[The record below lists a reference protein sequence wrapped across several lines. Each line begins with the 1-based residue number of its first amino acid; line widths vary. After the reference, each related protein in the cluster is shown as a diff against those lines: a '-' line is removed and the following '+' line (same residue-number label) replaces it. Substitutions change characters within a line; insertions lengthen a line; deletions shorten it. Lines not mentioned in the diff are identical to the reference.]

1 MANQDLV
8 VDDLVK
14 TFKSHDRDA
23 GTVFAV
29 NHVSLTIK
37 EGQFVSLLGPSG
49 CGKTTTLNCV
59 AGLEQPDGGRI
70 TVGGTVLTDVGRGVI
85 LPPERRNLGMV
96 FQSYALWPH
105 MNVHDNL
112 AFGLKLK
119 KVAGSEIRTRIRQVL
134 ELVGLAGLDQRY
146 PFQLSGGQQQRVALA
161 RAVVAE
167 PRVLLLD
174 EPLSN
179 LDARVREQARFW
191 LRDFQKRLGITAV
204 YVTHDQAEALAI
216 SDMVAV
222 MHAGRVEQF
231 ATPQEVYDQ
240 PATRFVAEF
249 IGATSFLKGTLIE
262 RKGDWV
268 RVRLPEIGEL
278 SLRADRGALNAMQ
291 DWAPNAPVT
300 VAIRSERVQVV
311 KDRGPSENTFDARV
325 AESAYEGA
333 RWLHVV
339 ETPTGTLRLE
349 TLDAVPITICGCTC
363 RPRRCSWCR
372 TRTTM
377 SRFRRSRAARSAPWR
392 SENDPHCLIGA
403 VRGNCSRAP
412 GR

>member
-1 MANQDLV
+1 MTTATTQREPAGLV
-8 VDDLVK
+8 IEHLTKIFSGSVRAIDD
-14 TFKSHDRDA
+14 
-23 GTVFAV
+23 
-29 NHVSLTIK
+29 VSLKIQPG
-37 EGQFVSLLGPSG
+37 EMVSFLGPSG
-49 CGKTTTLNCV
+49 CGKTTTLNCI
-59 AGLEQPDGGRI
+59 AGLEHPDQGLIQVGDFVMTDGARHIFLQPEE
-70 TVGGTVLTDVGRGVI
+70 RG
-85 LPPERRNLGMV
+85 LGMV

-105 MNVHDNL
+105 MTVADNVG
-112 AFGLKLK
+112 FGLRIA
-119 KVAGSEIRTRIRQVL
+119 KVSNAEIKRRVNDIL
-134 ELVGLAGLDQRY
+134 ELVGLGGMGSRY

-179 LDARVREQARFW
+179 LDAKVREAARIW
-191 LRDFQKRLGITAV
+191 LRDIQKRLGITAV
-204 YVTHDQAEALAI
+204 YVTHDQAEALAM
-216 SDMVAV
+216 SDKIAV

-311 KDRGPSENTFDARV
+311 KDGGPSENTFDARV

-339 ETPTGTLRLE
+339 ETPTGTLRLAS
-349 TLDAVPITICGCTC
+349 LDAPPDGHLRLHLPPEALFLVPHQHDDAQG
-363 RPRRCSWCR
+363 PAQAS
-372 TRTTM
+372 
-377 SRFRRSRAARSAPWR
+377 SQERAVALG
-392 SENDPHCLIGA
+392 D
-403 VRGNCSRAP
+403 
-412 GR
+412 